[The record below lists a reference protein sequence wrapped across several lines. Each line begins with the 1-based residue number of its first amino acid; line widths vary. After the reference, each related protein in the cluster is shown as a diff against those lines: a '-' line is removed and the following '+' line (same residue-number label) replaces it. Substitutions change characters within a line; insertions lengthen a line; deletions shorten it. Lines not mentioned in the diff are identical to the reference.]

1 MHTQVDACVCN
12 TAAVEYPLGHVALD
26 TAGFGVDGDAHG
38 MCPSSF
44 WVQVV
49 ARLGHLPG
57 EEGKLHRG
65 SAGAAPA
72 GGGPRRGGGVGGGGL
87 AWLRGDV
94 PGSKTTCIKN
104 EEGHPSRTTC
114 NRRCCKPQRD
124 QDAI

>member
-49 ARLGHLPG
+49 ARLGHVSGEQATLDRREGVTGPG
-57 EEGKLHRG
+57 GG
-65 SAGAAPA
+65 GPA
-72 GGGPRRGGGVGGGGL
+72 GGGGWGRGWGGMVRRAGGGFSSSRRRVRVTNNL
-87 AWLRGDV
+87 HSERGRT
-94 PGSKTTCIKN
+94 PIK
-104 EEGHPSRTTC
+104 
-114 NRRCCKPQRD
+114 D
-124 QDAI
+124 